1 MSGSA
6 AKVPV
11 IPPYCTEECSHEVSH
26 MPRTRK
32 AIPSYCLHRPSGK
45 AVVRLNGRDHYL
57 GSHGT
62 EESRLAYDRVIA
74 EWLASGRRF
83 ESAPPVA
90 DKPTIS
96 VNEVL
101 LAFIEFAE
109 RYYQDGSE
117 VSKEVVNFKLSLRP
131 VKQLY
136 GNTAADQFGPLALK
150 ALRQH
155 MVEVQDLCRK
165 EVNKRIGRVKR
176 VFKWAVSEELIP
188 SSVFEGLRTV
198 EGLRVGR
205 TTAREN
211 APVKPVDDV
220 TVEATLKFV
229 SPQIKAMIQLQRLTG
244 MRPGEVTI
252 MRPCDIDCVDEIW
265 VYRLTRHKTSH
276 LGVRKEVPLG
286 PQSQEIL
293 RPFFSRAP
301 DAYLFSPREAE
312 AWRNEQRAVR
322 RDPNRKTKIF
332 PCELRARERRRLKA
346 KKRVSKRPKRDR
358 YDTPAYRRAI
368 DYAIAKAKR
377 AGVAI
382 PHWHPHQLRHTRATE
397 VRRRYGVEAAQVALC
412 HARADVTEIYAER
425 NFGLAAKIAKEIG

>member
-1 MSGSA
+1 
-6 AKVPV
+6 
-11 IPPYCTEECSHEVSH
+11 
-26 MPRTRK
+26 MPRTQK
-32 AIPSYCLHRPSGK
+32 GIPSYCLHRPSGK

-57 GSHGT
+57 GPHDT
-62 EESRLAYDRVIA
+62 EESRQAYDRVIA
-74 EWLASGRRF
+74 EWLASGRRV
-83 ESAPPVA
+83 EHTHEVA
-90 DKPTIS
+90 AQPTLS

-101 LAFIEFAE
+101 LAFVEFAE
-109 RYYQDGSE
+109 RYYREGDQ
-117 VSKEVVNFKLSLRP
+117 VSKEVVNFKLALRP

-136 GNTAADQFGPLALK
+136 GHTSADQFGPLALK

-155 MVEVQDLCRK
+155 MIDVQDLCRK
-165 EVNKRIGRVKR
+165 EVNKRIGRIKR
-176 VFKWAVSEELIP
+176 VFKWAASEELI
-188 SSVFEGLRTV
+188 SASIFDGLRTV

-211 APVKPVDDV
+211 APIKPVDDL

-229 SPQIKAMIQLQRLTG
+229 SPQIKAMIQLQRMTG

-252 MRPCDIDCVDEIW
+252 MRLCDLDRADEIW

-276 LGVRKEVPLG
+276 LGVRKEVPIG
-286 PQSQEIL
+286 PKSQELL
-293 RPFFSRAP
+293 RPFLNRAP
-301 DAYLFSPREAE
+301 DAYLFSPRESE
-312 AWRNEQRAVR
+312 DWRNGQRAVR
-322 RDPNRKTKIF
+322 RDPNRKTKIY
-332 PCELRARERRRLKA
+332 PCELRARERRQQTS

-368 DYAIAKAKR
+368 EYAIAKAKR
-377 AGVAI
+377 AGVVI

-425 NFGLAAKIAKEIG
+425 NFGLAAKIAKEMG